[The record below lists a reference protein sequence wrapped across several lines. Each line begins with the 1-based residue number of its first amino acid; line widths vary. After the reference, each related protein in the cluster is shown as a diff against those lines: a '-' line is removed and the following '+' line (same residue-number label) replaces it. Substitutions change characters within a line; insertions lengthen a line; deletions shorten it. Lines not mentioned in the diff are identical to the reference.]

1 MSLKMS
7 EMLDA
12 EKQAFAEESWEHLR
26 TAVRDID
33 DLISLAQRQKVLI
46 EQAAELLRLKQ
57 DDFKSI
63 SKFLD
68 WHVKREK
75 WLKDAGRH

>member
-12 EKQAFAEESWEHLR
+12 EKQAFAEESGEHLR

-33 DLISLAQRQKVLI
+33 DLISLAQRQKVLLK
-46 EQAAELLRLKQ
+46 QAAELLRSVETYSSVGQQLGW
-57 DDFKSI
+57 S
-63 SKFLD
+63 
-68 WHVKREK
+68 
-75 WLKDAGRH
+75 WLEQRDQWLRDAER